1 LLLTL
6 LSAATAA
13 TAAPSGA
20 PTTAQKLPGL
30 CDAVT
35 VLVSA
40 TCTAAETMTATV
52 KLWAYYPEAAAW
64 DVFKSRNA
72 GNAIAETSD
81 DAINY
86 AETVTGLDGAT
97 AIQVQLTAVAG
108 AGAAVTAKA
117 VALLRRR

>member
-52 KLWAYYPEAAAW
+52 KLWAYYP
-64 DVFKSRNA
+64 
-72 GNAIAETSD
+72 SD